1 MEETISLSEIFE
13 VIKKRFKIILASTV
27 IITLLVAIISLFFIT
42 PMYEATSQFIVNQ
55 PKGDEQDEFD
65 TSTIQTNVEM
75 INTYNVIITS
85 PAILDEVIDE
95 LNLDYGASTLAEKI
109 TVSSE
114 ENSQVVT
121 VTVSDPKQPVASMI
135 VNEVV
140 TTFQEEIP
148 DIMNVDN
155 VSILTTAEEV
165 ANPNPV
171 SPNVKLN
178 IAIGLVLGLM
188 IGVGLAFLLEY
199 LDTTIKTESDIEK
212 SIGVPVIGSIS
223 SVEIEDLRNISSTNE
238 KNTSSERSGT

>member
-42 PMYEATSQFIVNQ
+42 PMYEATSQFIVNE
-55 PKGDEQDEFD
+55 PKGNEQDEFD
-65 TSTIQTNVEM
+65 SSTIRTNVEV

-85 PAILDEVIDE
+85 PAILDQVIDE

-140 TTFQEEIP
+140 STFQEEIP

-199 LDTTIKTESDIEK
+199 LDTTVKSKKDIENK
-212 SIGVPVIGSIS
+212 LNVPVIGTIS
-223 SVEIEDLRNISSTNE
+223 RVELEDLRQISTEQDTN
-238 KNTSSERSGT
+238 NTQTRSRS

>member
-140 TTFQEEIP
+140 STFQEEIP

-155 VSILTTAEEV
+155 GSILTTAEEV

-199 LDTTIKTESDIEK
+199 LDTTVKSKKDIENK
-212 SIGVPVIGSIS
+212 LNVPVIGSIS
-223 SVEIEDLRNISSTNE
+223 RVELDDLRQVSAEQDTN
-238 KNTSSERSGT
+238 NTQTRGRS

>member
-27 IITLLVAIISLFFIT
+27 IITLLVALVSLFFIT
-42 PMYEATSQFIVNQ
+42 PMYEATSQFIVNE
-55 PKGDEQDEFD
+55 PKGNEQDEFD
-65 TSTIQTNVEM
+65 TSTIQTNVEV

-121 VTVSDPKQPVASMI
+121 VTVSDPKQPAASMI

-140 TTFQEEIP
+140 STFQEEIP

-199 LDTTIKTESDIEK
+199 LDTTVKSKKDIENK
-212 SIGVPVIGSIS
+212 LNVPVIGAIS
-223 SVEIEDLRNISSTNE
+223 RVELDDLRQVSTEQDAN
-238 KNTSSERSGT
+238 NTQTRGRS

>member
-27 IITLLVAIISLFFIT
+27 IITLLVAIVSLFFIT
-42 PMYEATSQFIVNQ
+42 PMYEATSQFIVNE
-55 PKGDEQDEFD
+55 PKGNEQDEFD
-65 TSTIQTNVEM
+65 SSTIRTNVEV

-85 PAILDEVIDE
+85 PAILDQVIDE
-95 LNLDYGASTLAEKI
+95 LNLNYGASTLAEKI

-140 TTFQEEIP
+140 STFQEEIP

-178 IAIGLVLGLM
+178 IAIGIVLGLM

-199 LDTTIKTESDIEK
+199 LDTTVKSKKDIENK
-212 SIGVPVIGSIS
+212 LNVPVIGSIS
-223 SVEIEDLRNISSTNE
+223 RVELEDLREVSTEQDTN
-238 KNTSSERSGT
+238 NTQTRGRS

>member
-13 VIKKRFKIILASTV
+13 VLKKRYKIILSSVV
-27 IITLLVAIISLFFIT
+27 IITLLVAIGSLFVIT
-42 PMYEATSQFIVNQ
+42 PMYEATSQFIVNE
-55 PKGDEQDEFD
+55 PEKSESEQFD
-65 TSTIQTNVEM
+65 SNTIRTNIEV

-85 PAILDEVIDE
+85 PAILDDVIDE

-114 ENSQVVT
+114 EDSQVVS

-140 TTFQEEIP
+140 ATFQNEIP

-155 VSILTTAEEV
+155 VNILTQAEEV
-165 ANPNPV
+165 TNPNPV

-188 IGVGLAFLLEY
+188 IGVGIAFLLEY
-199 LDTTIKTESDIEK
+199 LDTTIKTEKDIENQL
-212 SIGVPVIGSIS
+212 GVSVIGIIPR
-223 SVEIEDLRNISSTNE
+223 VEIEDLREQTTETNDSP
-238 KNTSSERSGT
+238 KRSRK